1 MDDSAPRPRVNGEA
15 LVNFI
20 GKTVLVV
27 GEVTP
32 RDANSATV
40 KTADDK
46 MITVNLAGA
55 GAFGSKYVDFVATV
69 DGAECVTECS
79 RVEFGDDFDQ
89 YSYGELCKLINGKS
103 KELFY

>member
-1 MDDSAPRPRVNGEA
+1 MCIRDSGEA

-55 GAFGSKYVDFVATV
+55 GAFGSKYVEFEATV
-69 DGAECVTECS
+69 DGADCVTECS